1 MNCNPFCSTDIQF
14 MTKVEMEAK
23 LSEITN
29 MNLVLILSDSSV
41 IRWNLYELIKT
52 IKSKN
57 NLVWI
62 DKVNANP
69 TQEDILSACGKI
81 GMEKV
86 DLIIAV
92 GGGSAIDLAKGISTF
107 YEYGH
112 YGSTID
118 IITRK
123 LKDKSF
129 KSKDEFID
137 ILAVPTTAGTG
148 SELTEWATI
157 WDINQNEKFSI
168 DHIKLKP
175 KKAFIVP
182 ELTLTLSRK
191 LTLSTGLDALSHAME
206 AYWSKH
212 TNPLVQ
218 DLAYRSIQL
227 IVDNL
232 IKVLDDPHSIY
243 GRESMC
249 RASVLAAL
257 AFSQT
262 RTTACHSISY
272 PMTMLYGVPHGFAVA
287 MTLNEVAY
295 KNKAMFPNDQM
306 LFDVFQRFGNI
317 QSWLDKASEGIVNL
331 RLSGFG
337 ISKQDVNKIV
347 DNAFTGGRM
356 DNNPTQLSYEDVRE
370 ILLNIF

>member
-1 MNCNPFCSTDIQF
+1 MNYNPFCSTDIQF
-14 MTKVEMEAK
+14 MTKVEMETK
-23 LSEITN
+23 LTEITN

-41 IRWNLYELIKT
+41 IRWNFFDLIKT
-52 IKSKN
+52 IKSNN
-57 NLVWI
+57 NLIWI

-69 TQEDILSACGKI
+69 TQEDILSACGII

-86 DLIIAV
+86 DLIIAI
-92 GGGSAIDLAKGISTF
+92 GGGSAIDLAKGISAF

-112 YGSTID
+112 SQYTID
-118 IITRK
+118 TITSK
-123 LKDKSF
+123 LRDKSYI
-129 KSKDEFID
+129 SKGELID

-157 WDINQNEKFSI
+157 WDINRNEKFSI
-168 DHIKLKP
+168 DHKKLKP

-182 ELTLTLSRK
+182 ELTFTLSRK

-206 AYWSKH
+206 AYWSRH

-227 IVDNL
+227 IVDNM
-232 IKVLDDPHSIY
+232 IKVLDEPHNIY
-243 GRESMC
+243 GRECMC

-257 AFSQT
+257 AFSHT

-272 PMTMLYGVPHGFAVA
+272 PMTILYGVPHGLAVA
-287 MTLNEVAY
+287 MTLNEVAN
-295 KNKAMFPNDQM
+295 KNKGMFPNDQA
-306 LFDVFQRFGNI
+306 LFDIFQRFGDI
-317 QSWLDKASEGIVNL
+317 QSWLDKASEDIVNL

-337 ISKQDVNKIV
+337 ISIQDIDKIV
-347 DNAFTGGRM
+347 DKAFTAGRM
-356 DNNPTQLSYEDVRE
+356 DNNPNKLSKEDVRE
-370 ILLNIF
+370 ILINIF